1 MGVVS
6 AVLKFAK
13 VDWYLYDWNAPGA
26 SGASAA
32 ELIAIVPL
40 VAICAYMIFAALR
53 ERRKA

>member
-13 VDWYLYDWNAPGA
+13 VDWYLYDWNTPGA